1 MLISIIIPVY
11 NTKDYLQKCVDSVL
25 KNDCT
30 DCEIL
35 LIDDGST
42 DGESGALCDRIAAKQ
57 PALIRVI
64 HQENKGLGG
73 ARNTGIAEAKGDY
86 LFFIDSD
93 DAITPNALSILKN
106 TIAQTQAEIISFNLY
121 SVEETTGA
129 QTFIT
134 AQSYH
139 STAPFSLKEHPLY
152 ILSLPN
158 AWCRIWK
165 RSLYLQSGV
174 RFPDRV
180 WYEDI
185 RTTVKLYAVA
195 SSIVTVE
202 DALYCY
208 LQRAGSIMHSANVDR
223 NEQIIEAFE
232 DLLDWYKTQ
241 GLFDQY
247 KNELCR
253 LCIDHLYIAA
263 SVRILKEDPRHPLL
277 KELGAYIK
285 EQFPDYQQKEYRAH
299 LSRLVQLVFFL
310 LERKQYSLIAFLF
323 RLKA

>member
-42 DGESGALCDRIAAKQ
+42 DGKSGALCDRMAAKQ

-86 LFFIDSD
+86 LFFLDSD
-93 DAITPNALSILKN
+93 DSIVPDALGLLKDAIRRTA
-106 TIAQTQAEIISFNLY
+106 AQIISFHML
-121 SVEETTGA
+121 EENEAGLGA
-129 QTFIT
+129 KVSICPFT
-134 AQSYH
+134 AEQ
-139 STAPFSLKEHPLY
+139 PFTLKQQPAYL
-152 ILSLPN
+152 LSMPS
-158 AWCRIWK
+158 ACCRIWK
-165 RSLYLQSGV
+165 RSLFLESGI

-185 RTTVKLYAVA
+185 RTTSKLFALA
-195 SSIVTVE
+195 TSITVLP
-202 DALYCY
+202 DALYVY
-208 LQRAGSIMHSANVDR
+208 YSRSGSITRSANVAR
-223 NEQIIEAFE
+223 NKEIIDAFE
-232 DLLDWYKTQ
+232 EILVWYRKE
-241 GLFDQY
+241 GFFDSY
-247 KNELCR
+247 RPFLCR
-253 LCIDHLYIAA
+253 LCIEHLYIAA
-263 SVRILKEDPRHPLL
+263 SVRVLKENPRHPLL
-277 KELGAYIK
+277 KEFGTYIK

-310 LERKQYSLIAFLF
+310 LEKKQYSLIAFLF